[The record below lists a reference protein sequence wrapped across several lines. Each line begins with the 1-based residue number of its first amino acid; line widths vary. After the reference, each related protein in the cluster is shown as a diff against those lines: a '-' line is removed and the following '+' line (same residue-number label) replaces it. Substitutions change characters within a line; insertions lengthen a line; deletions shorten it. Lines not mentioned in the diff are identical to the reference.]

1 MADSVWLSGDVDNR
15 PAPVAT
21 ATALEPG
28 DLISRNATTGLVTPA
43 SSFTWDTDLATTQAA
58 FVALF
63 YGCSQQLKT
72 ANVARVHGNGDD
84 NIVMI
89 EMGGVREYDCASA
102 DFVFGQLLGPA
113 KQSGNALE
121 NKKLVGVASES
132 LATHICVRAGT
143 SLTRIQAKMRA
154 IPALV

>member
-28 DLISRNATTGLVTPA
+28 DLVSRNASTGIVTPA
-43 SSFTWDTDLATTQAA
+43 SDFTWTTDLATTQAA
-58 FVALF
+58 FVLLF
-63 YGCSQQLKT
+63 FGCSQQLKT
-72 ANVARVHGNGDD
+72 ANVARVHGNSDD

-89 EMGGVREYDCASA
+89 EMSGVREYDCASA
-102 DFVFGQLLGPA
+102 DFTFGQLLGPA
-113 KQSGNALE
+113 KQAGNALE
-121 NKKLVGVASES
+121 NKKLVGVASKS

-143 SLTRIQAKMRA
+143 GLTRVQAKMRDLA
-154 IPALV
+154 QLT